1 MSDRPADPGTPS
13 SSPAGSRLG
22 APVAV
27 PVLPVADLVRALAWY
42 ERAGFGVLATYDGY
56 ALLSLEGTEV
66 HLAEVPELEGQETW
80 TGAYLRVAD
89 VDALHARWSALGLAF
104 LAEPT
109 DRPWGQRELALEDP
123 DGNLWRAGTP
133 LPAFDDL
140 LAAHAV
146 GDGGGAGAP
155 RAVDGA
161 GAAED
166 RSDGSVVGGATG
178 AAGGAPA
185 DAIDEPPAAAMAAEA
200 TAGEVVARDE
210 DRSDGGPGT
219 RLDAWVPL
227 VEAGDVACAGCGL
240 VPGELP
246 ARALGAQVRDEVHA
260 FGRVLEAADDDQL
273 RIRPTATTWSALE
286 YAVHVRDVLNV
297 FSERIVRTL
306 AEHEPE
312 LGWWDHE
319 AAIDDGM
326 ANESDVGAVVDDL
339 GRNASKLSEALR
351 LVDDDGWSRGAIR
364 RPGERFTIELMARF
378 ALHEVVHHRTDA
390 QRSLASAAAQ
400 P

>member
-1 MSDRPADPGTPS
+1 MSDRPADPGAPS
-13 SSPAGSRLG
+13 SPPIGPPPG
-22 APVAV
+22 GPVAV

-133 LPAFDDL
+133 LPSFDDL
-140 LAAHAV
+140 LAEHAIE
-146 GDGGGAGAP
+146 GGAPSAPSAADGPAADGPAAGA
-155 RAVDGA
+155 RRVDGA
-161 GAAED
+161 AVASTERTD
-166 RSDGSVVGGATG
+166 ADEEPT
-178 AAGGAPA
+178 APA
-185 DAIDEPPAAAMAAEA
+185 MASETAADQVGPVE
-200 TAGEVVARDE
+200 E

-219 RLDAWVPL
+219 GLDAWVPL

-273 RIRPTATTWSALE
+273 RTRPAPATWSALE

-319 AAIDDGM
+319 AAIADGM